1 MVNGAMTLIEII
13 EIFALVTGVAYV
25 VLEIL
30 QKNAMWILGLLTGAA
45 CAFSFAVQR
54 SWGMTGLN
62 IYYIVMSVIGLVQW
76 RKDGAEVGE
85 DAIHLRALPKTT
97 ALWSAVAFVVGSLAL
112 IWVFRVL
119 GDGSSALDATAT
131 VLSVIA
137 TWWLTRSYIQ
147 QWMLWVVA
155 NALTATLCVVNG
167 QYWMAFLYLVYIASA
182 VYGYYHWK
190 KKGVEI

>member
-1 MVNGAMTLIEII
+1 MDLIQAI
-13 EIFALVTGVAYV
+13 EVFAFVTGIAYV

-30 QKNAMWILGLLTGAA
+30 QKNAMWVPGLLTGAA

-54 SWGMTGLN
+54 NWGMTGLN
-62 IYYIVMSVIGLVQW
+62 VYYIVMSVIGLIQW
-76 RKDGAEVGE
+76 RKDGAQVEEGV
-85 DAIHLRALPKTT
+85 IHLRPLPRKT
-97 ALWSAVAFVVGSLAL
+97 ALWSAGLFVFGSLAL
-112 IWVFRVL
+112 IGLFRAL
-119 GDGSSALDATAT
+119 GDGMSALDATAT

-155 NALTATLCVVNG
+155 NALTTALCLANG
-167 QYWMAFLYLVYIASA
+167 QYWLAVLYLAYVASA
-182 VYGYYHWK
+182 VYGYHHWK

>member
-1 MVNGAMTLIEII
+1 MDIFQAI
-13 EIFALVTGVAYV
+13 EIFAFATGIAYV

-30 QKNAMWILGLLTGAA
+30 QKNAMWVVGILTGAA
-45 CAFSFAVQR
+45 CAYSFAVQR

-62 IYYIVMSVIGLVQW
+62 IYYVVISVIGLIQW
-76 RKDGAEVGE
+76 RKDGEKVGE
-85 DAIHLRALPKTT
+85 DVIHLRALPKET
-97 ALWSAVAFVVGSLAL
+97 AIWSAVGFVVGSLVL
-112 IWVFRVL
+112 IWLFRVL

-131 VLSVIA
+131 VLSIIA

-155 NALTATLCVVNG
+155 DALTTALCISNG
-167 QYWMAFLYLVYIASA
+167 QYWMAVLYVVYIASA
-182 VYGYYHWK
+182 VYGYCHWK